1 MTKWMCIGNIDR
13 CWEVIQD
20 VWARCDAAEAAKA
33 EKVKQR
39 SCAAA
44 AIYYKSLKR
53 SSEEELSTE
62 DMLSFS
68 DLLVGFRHRIRD
80 RGSSGLSGTFSS
92 KRRMNWLRRIWIWI

>member
-1 MTKWMCIGNIDR
+1 MCIGNIDR
-13 CWEVIQD
+13 CWEVIQE

-33 EKVKQR
+33 EKVKLR

-44 AIYYKSLKR
+44 AIYYESLKR

-68 DLLVGFRHRIRD
+68 DLLVRI
-80 RGSSGLSGTFSS
+80 SASN
-92 KRRMNWLRRIWIWI
+92 KRQRE